1 MGNGDNRTGEAVE
14 IILQNRKRRNIQ
26 VICRF
31 VQKQHVR
38 CRHQHTQQIQA
49 AFFTAT
55 ELGHRHPLQL
65 RREEEAFQHLRCAD
79 ALAVGR
85 FNVIIRFLD
94 IFQHTHIAV
103 REFAVLC
110 KIANLHSLAYA
121 HFAARRLQLTGNDIH
136 QR

>member
-1 MGNGDNRTGEAVE
+1 MGYSDNRTGEAVQ
-14 IILQNRKRRNIQ
+14 IILQNRKCRDIQ

-49 AFFTAT
+49 AFFTTT

-65 RREEEAFQHLRCAD
+65 RRKEEAFQHLRRTY
-79 ALAVGR
+79 ALTVGR

-94 IFQHTHIAV
+94 IFQYTHIAV
-103 REFAVLC
+103 RKLAVLC
-110 KIANLHSLAYA
+110 KITNLHSLSYA
-121 HFAARRLQLTGNDIH
+121 HFAARRLQFAGDNIH